1 MKWFIVNNF
10 HLYSTSEGLT
20 PISSPIKKQILSLL
34 TERGRTQKEVMENI
48 QRSQSTTAR
57 HLLELEA
64 LRMINSQ
71 VDVNDSRRKIY
82 TLTGELVA
90 TGGKPAMQLKTHMRK
105 VIGIGL
111 ESNGNLMENI
121 NKSLRYVIESWGLSL
136 DEMLRETGH
145 DIGNQISKELGNT
158 NGEMLETLNVI
169 AKFWAENDM
178 GTLEI
183 QKKRPLVIRI
193 ESNYDCSGVPDVGRP
208 LCAMDEGIM
217 EAILSKR
224 TGKKWKVREFV
235 CHGTGHDHCLF
246 SVKNA

>member
-1 MKWFIVNNF
+1 M
-10 HLYSTSEGLT
+10 
-20 PISSPIKKQILSLL
+20 
-34 TERGRTQKEVMENI
+34 
-48 QRSQSTTAR
+48 
-57 HLLELEA
+57 
-64 LRMINSQ
+64 
-71 VDVNDSRRKIY
+71 
-82 TLTGELVA
+82 
-90 TGGKPAMQLKTHMRK
+90 
-105 VIGIGL
+105 
-111 ESNGNLMENI
+111 
-121 NKSLRYVIESWGLSL
+121 
-136 DEMLRETGH
+136 
-145 DIGNQISKELGNT
+145 
-158 NGEMLETLNVI
+158 I

-224 TGKKWKVREFV
+224 TGKEWKVREFV